1 MNVLVTGSSQGIGRA
16 VAVKFLKENHDV
28 TGLDLKSST
37 IQHPNYYHYIAD
49 LTKRVELPTIH
60 GRLLNSTPLAD
71 ILINNAGS
79 WDQDVDNMEANFW
92 STLNCTEEYGL
103 HPGIKAIV
111 NIASASAHNG
121 AEFPVYAASK
131 GAVLAYTKWTAS
143 EIAKYGK
150 GATCNSIS
158 PGGVMTRSN
167 EHILE
172 DANLWRA
179 VQDET
184 LLGQWASP
192 DEIAEWVYFVAVVNK
207 SMTAQDILIDNGE
220 MAKFNFVW

>member
-1 MNVLVTGSSQGIGRA
+1 MKVIVTGSSQGIGRNIA
-16 VAVKFLKENHDV
+16 LKFLEEHHSV
-28 TGLDLKSST
+28 TGLDIQGSR
-37 IQHPNYYHYIAD
+37 IQHPNYYHCIAD
-49 LTKRVELPTIH
+49 LTQRMSMPTIH
-60 GRLLNSTPLAD
+60 GAD

-79 WDQDVDNMEANFW
+79 WAQDVDNMAANFW
-92 STLNCTEEYGL
+92 STLNCTEMYGL
-103 HPGIKAIV
+103 YPDIKAIV

-158 PGGVMTRSN
+158 PGGVTTRSN

-172 DANLWRA
+172 DSTLWKA
-179 VQDET
+179 VRDET
-184 LLGQWASP
+184 LLGQWAST